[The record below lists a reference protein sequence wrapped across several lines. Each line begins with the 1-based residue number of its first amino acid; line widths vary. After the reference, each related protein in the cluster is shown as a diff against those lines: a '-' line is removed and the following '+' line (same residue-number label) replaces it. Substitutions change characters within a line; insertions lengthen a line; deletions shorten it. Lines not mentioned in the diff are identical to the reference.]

1 MKSFL
6 QKHLIF
12 FFQYSRIQISYIHDR
27 TQFHKWWAH
36 QVFSQILKL
45 GFFFHEAE
53 FVYLFLCSV
62 NVNNNINFEEKI
74 GKKVGENI
82 WWAT

>member
-1 MKSFL
+1 MMSSSG
-6 QKHLIF
+6 IF
-12 FFQYSRIQISYIHDR
+12 PNFETRI
-27 TQFHKWWAH
+27 
-36 QVFSQILKL
+36 
-45 GFFFHEAE
+45 FFHEAE

-82 WWAT
+82 WWAI